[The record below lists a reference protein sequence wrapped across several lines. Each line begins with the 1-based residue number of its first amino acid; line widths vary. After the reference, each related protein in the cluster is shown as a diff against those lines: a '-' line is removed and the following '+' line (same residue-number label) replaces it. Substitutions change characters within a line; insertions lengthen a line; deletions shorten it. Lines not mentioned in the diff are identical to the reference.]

1 MVVKLMVSAAQRAM
15 MIQFWQVGYAQ
26 TTVDDLMTASQLS
39 RTQFYRQYHNKR
51 VALRQSLQYYQST
64 LNEQLQL
71 LVERDQARQMP
82 LPALIADWLLFP
94 FKSEEWPAGCLLVN
108 LLAEADSQSVLA
120 GQLQT
125 MYADLQTQLV
135 SLLTSQ
141 ARELAAPVGEV
152 AASLMQVRSG
162 IQLLA
167 KQRVNAAQLKRQAQV
182 SVKLIMKES

>member
-51 VALRQSLQYYQST
+51 VALRQGLQYYQST

-82 LPALIADWLLFP
+82 LPALIADWLLLTILGLP
-94 FKSEEWPAGCLLVN
+94 YILLGLEETTSWTRRISSNSSPCRMPGLALFYLCGGLLGTRS
-108 LLAEADSQSVLA
+108 LDS
-120 GQLQT
+120 
-125 MYADLQTQLV
+125 
-135 SLLTSQ
+135 
-141 ARELAAPVGEV
+141 
-152 AASLMQVRSG
+152 
-162 IQLLA
+162 
-167 KQRVNAAQLKRQAQV
+167 
-182 SVKLIMKES
+182 